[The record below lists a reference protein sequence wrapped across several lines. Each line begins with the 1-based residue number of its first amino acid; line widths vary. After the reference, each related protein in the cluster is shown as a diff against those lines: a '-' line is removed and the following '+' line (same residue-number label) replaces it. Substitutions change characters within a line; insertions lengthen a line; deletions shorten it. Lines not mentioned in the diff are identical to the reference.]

1 MYTSGDNKLGNDL
14 LSSWEKGN
22 IREQHAAQYGRALL
36 AMGNNNYDLARKTLQ
51 PLLTAEPQ
59 NAWYLDLATD
69 IDLGQKRATDAINR
83 LKSARELR
91 TNPVLQLNLANAL
104 LEGGQPAEAAN
115 ILNRYTFNNKDDI
128 NGWEL
133 LAQAE
138 AKLGNRDQEL
148 AARAEGMALVGRLD
162 QAITLLSS
170 ASSQVKLGSLQ
181 QARYDARIDQLRQ
194 LQQRFK
200 PYQKM

>member
-1 MYTSGDNKLGNDL
+1 MYNSGENKLGDDL
-14 LSSWEKGN
+14 LNAWAKGN
-22 IREQHAAQYGRALL
+22 IREQHASQYGRALL
-36 AMGNNNYDLARKTLQ
+36 AMGSNNYDLARKTLQ
-51 PLLTAEPQ
+51 PLLSADPQ

-69 IDLGQKRATDAINR
+69 IDLGQKKATDAINR
-83 LKSARELR
+83 LKNAREIR
-91 TNPVLQLNLANAL
+91 TNPVLQLNLANAYL
-104 LEGGQPAEAAN
+104 QGGQAAEAAQ
-115 ILNRYTFNNKDDI
+115 ILNRYTFSYKDDS
-128 NGWEL
+128 NGWDL

-138 AKLGNRDQEL
+138 ASLGHRDQEL
-148 AARAEGMALVGRLD
+148 AARAEGMALVGQLD

-194 LQQRFK
+194 LQERFR